1 MALELIRDRDRLVA
15 ALRGRGV
22 DYLMP
27 EDAQGEP
34 VGDEAL
40 IASLAANED
49 PRLRQALIALF
60 MLEPGLAEHV
70 PAIEAQLDEPARI
83 ELIAH
88 YMAAVYSQA
97 MWRPRLEH
105 YWPPTPDLP
114 DLYSERFKLPAREDE
129 YGKAGL
135 YCLADWHARHVPWHS
150 NHLSEYESVPQLL
163 FGRLMN
169 RARKNVA
176 APTG

>member
-1 MALELIRDRDRLVA
+1 MALGLIRDRDRLVA
-15 ALRGRGV
+15 ALRERGV

-27 EDAQGEP
+27 EDAAGEP

-60 MLEPGLAEHV
+60 MLDPHLAQHV
-70 PAIEAQLDEPARI
+70 PAIVDQLDEASRI

-88 YMAAVYSQA
+88 YMAAVYSQS
-97 MWRPRLEH
+97 MWRIRLDN
-105 YWPPTPDLP
+105 YLPPTPDLP
-114 DLYSERFKLPAREDE
+114 DYYSKQLQLPSPDDE

-135 YCLADWHARHVPWHS
+135 HALADWHAGHKTWHA
-150 NHLSEYESVPQLL
+150 NHLSEYESVPGLL

-169 RARKNVA
+169 RARRSAVA
-176 APTG
+176 AAG

>member
-15 ALRGRGV
+15 ALRDRGV

-27 EDAQGEP
+27 EDAAGEP
-34 VGDEAL
+34 LGDEAL

-60 MLEPGLAEHV
+60 MLEPHLAEHV
-70 PAIEAQLDEPARI
+70 PAIAEQLDEPSRI

-88 YMAAVYSQA
+88 YMAAVYSQS
-97 MWRPRLEH
+97 MWRIRLDN
-105 YWPPTPDLP
+105 YLPPTPDLP
-114 DLYSERFKLPAREDE
+114 DFFSEQFQLPSPDDE

-135 YCLADWHARHVPWHS
+135 YALADWHARHVPWHS
-150 NHLSEYESVPQLL
+150 NKLSEYESVPGLL

-169 RARKNVA
+169 RARRSVVA
-176 APTG
+176 AAG